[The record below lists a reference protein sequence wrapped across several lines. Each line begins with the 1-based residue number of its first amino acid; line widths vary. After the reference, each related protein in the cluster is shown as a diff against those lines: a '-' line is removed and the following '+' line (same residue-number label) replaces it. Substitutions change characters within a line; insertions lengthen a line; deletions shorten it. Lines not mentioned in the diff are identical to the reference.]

1 MKINKNKLR
10 RVIRESINI
19 TSGGMMQSGADKIK
33 AQLKSFDRR
42 FIIQT
47 YELCESLPGLDFQ
60 QIVREMI
67 VEMLDGLNNGALYDR
82 VYTTVSSFIEIL
94 HGDKLDVFYIENEN
108 AENDV
113 QMEFVFKTVTDI
125 MENLTDYYVN
135 YFVAIGQGK

>member
-10 RVIRESINI
+10 RAIRESINNN
-19 TSGGMMQSGADKIK
+19 SGAVMQSGADKIK
-33 AQLKSFDRR
+33 MQLKSFDRR

-67 VEMLDGLNNGALYDR
+67 IEMLDGLNNGALYDR

-94 HGDKLDVFYIENEN
+94 HGDKLDTFYIESENE
-108 AENDV
+108 ENDV
-113 QMEFVFKTVTDI
+113 QMEFVFKTVTDV

>member
-19 TSGGMMQSGADKIK
+19 TSGGMMQSGTDKIK

-60 QIVREMI
+60 KIVREMI

-82 VYTTVSSFIEIL
+82 VHTTVSNFIEIL
-94 HGDKLDVFYIENEN
+94 HGDKLDTFYIENEN
-108 AENDV
+108 EENDV

-125 MENLTDYYVN
+125 MENLTDYYVE
-135 YFVAIGQGK
+135 YFTAIGQGK

>member
-10 RVIRESINI
+10 RVIRESINNN
-19 TSGGMMQSGADKIK
+19 SGAVMQSGADKIK
-33 AQLKSFDRR
+33 MQLKSFDRR

-94 HGDKLDVFYIENEN
+94 HGDKLDTFYIESENE
-108 AENDV
+108 ENDV
-113 QMEFVFKTVTDI
+113 QMEFVFKTVTDV

>member
-10 RVIRESINI
+10 RAIRESINNN
-19 TSGGMMQSGADKIK
+19 SGAVMQSGADKIK
-33 AQLKSFDRR
+33 MQLKSFDRR

-108 AENDV
+108 AQNDV

-135 YFVAIGQGK
+135 YFVEIGQGK

>member
-10 RVIRESINI
+10 RAIRESINNN
-19 TSGGMMQSGADKIK
+19 SGAVMQSGADKIK
-33 AQLKSFDRR
+33 AQLRSFDRR

-108 AENDV
+108 EENDV

>member
-10 RVIRESINI
+10 RAIRESINNN
-19 TSGGMMQSGADKIK
+19 SGAVMQSGADKIK
-33 AQLKSFDRR
+33 MQLKSFDRR

-94 HGDKLDVFYIENEN
+94 HGDKLDTFYIENEN
-108 AENDV
+108 EENDV
-113 QMEFVFKTVTDI
+113 QMEFVFKTVTDV

>member
-10 RVIRESINI
+10 RAIRESINNN
-19 TSGGMMQSGADKIK
+19 SGAVMQSGADKIK
-33 AQLKSFDRR
+33 MQLKSFDRR

-108 AENDV
+108 AQNDV

>member
-10 RVIRESINI
+10 RVIRESINNN
-19 TSGGMMQSGADKIK
+19 SGAVMQSGADKIK
-33 AQLKSFDRR
+33 MQLKSFDRR

-60 QIVREMI
+60 KIVREMI

-94 HGDKLDVFYIENEN
+94 HGDKLDTFYIENEN
-108 AENDV
+108 EENDV

-125 MENLTDYYVN
+125 MENLTDYYVE
-135 YFVAIGQGK
+135 YFTAIGQGK

>member
-10 RVIRESINI
+10 RVIRESIN
-19 TSGGMMQSGADKIK
+19 TASGGMMQSGADKIK

-60 QIVREMI
+60 KIVREMI

-108 AENDV
+108 AQNDV

-135 YFVAIGQGK
+135 YFVEIGQGK

>member
-10 RVIRESINI
+10 RVIRESIN
-19 TSGGMMQSGADKIK
+19 TASGGMMQSGADKIK
-33 AQLKSFDRR
+33 MQLKSFDRR

-60 QIVREMI
+60 KIVREMI

-108 AENDV
+108 AQNDV

-135 YFVAIGQGK
+135 YFVEIGQGK

>member
-10 RVIRESINI
+10 RAIRESINNN
-19 TSGGMMQSGADKIK
+19 SGAVMQSGADKIK
-33 AQLKSFDRR
+33 MQLKSFDRR

-108 AENDV
+108 AGNDV

>member
-10 RVIRESINI
+10 RAIRESINNN
-19 TSGGMMQSGADKIK
+19 SGAVMQSGADKIK
-33 AQLKSFDRR
+33 MQLKSFDRR

-108 AENDV
+108 EENDV

>member
-10 RVIRESINI
+10 RAIRESINNN
-19 TSGGMMQSGADKIK
+19 SGAVMQSGADKIK
-33 AQLKSFDRR
+33 AQLRSFDRR

-94 HGDKLDVFYIENEN
+94 HGDKLDTFYIENEN
-108 AENDV
+108 EENDV
-113 QMEFVFKTVTDI
+113 QMEFVFKTVTDV

>member
-10 RVIRESINI
+10 RVIRESINNN
-19 TSGGMMQSGADKIK
+19 SGAVMQSGADKIK
-33 AQLKSFDRR
+33 MQLKSFDRR

-94 HGDKLDVFYIENEN
+94 HGDKLDTFYIENEN
-108 AENDV
+108 EENDV
-113 QMEFVFKTVTDI
+113 QMEFVFKTVTDV

>member
-10 RVIRESINI
+10 RAIRESINNN
-19 TSGGMMQSGADKIK
+19 SGAVMQSGADKIK
-33 AQLKSFDRR
+33 MQLKSFDRR

-94 HGDKLDVFYIENEN
+94 HGDKLDTFYIESENE
-108 AENDV
+108 ENDV
-113 QMEFVFKTVTDI
+113 QMEFVFKTVTDV

>member
-10 RVIRESINI
+10 RVIRESINNN
-19 TSGGMMQSGADKIK
+19 SGGMIQSGADKIK

-60 QIVREMI
+60 KIVREMI

-82 VYTTVSSFIEIL
+82 VHTTVSSFIEIL
-94 HGDKLDVFYIENEN
+94 HGDKLDTFYIENEN
-108 AENDV
+108 EENDV

-125 MENLTDYYVN
+125 MENLTDYYVE
-135 YFVAIGQGK
+135 YFTAIGQGK